1 MDNNDKPAPS
11 PKDLEYA
18 AELREQIHQK
28 VLEKV
33 RLTNPAIDT
42 VVDPYPV
49 ESYLQYSWEYP
60 GAWYLVVAIPEG
72 FRSRDAFIDFLVKE
86 TLKRQ

>member
-18 AELREQIHQK
+18 ADFREWIHRE

-33 RLTNPAIDT
+33 RLTNPAIDA

-49 ESYLQYSWEYP
+49 ESYFQYNWEYP
-60 GAWYLVVAIPEG
+60 GAWYLIVAIPEG
-72 FRSRDAFIDFLVKE
+72 FRSRDAFVDFLVKQ
-86 TLKRQ
+86 TLGRQ